1 MAKKRNTQKQESP
14 GGDRNRV
21 KLKIH
26 LRVSGKECLTHLN
39 SYKKFRK
46 SRLHECWILNHKQKA
61 CKKTQRREVVKI
73 IDNFV
78 GQIHRVISLNQVF
91 KRKLQLTYIR
101 QPISGVQVLFNL
113 NLLESVTQWNNEIWF
128 VFIAFNKFTSVT
140 NIC

>member
-14 GGDRNRV
+14 GGGRNTV
-21 KLKIH
+21 KLKTQ

-39 SYKKFRK
+39 SYKKFGK

-91 KRKLQLTYIR
+91 KRKLQLKYIR
-101 QPISGVQVLFNL
+101 QPISEEFRYYSISIYWKVLHSEIMKSGLYLWHLINS
-113 NLLESVTQWNNEIWF
+113 LL
-128 VFIAFNKFTSVT
+128 
-140 NIC
+140 